1 METKIKLLI
10 TFFTAIFIGILFFAW
25 PNKEQRDSGL
35 LVVGTSL
42 DYPPYEFIDRQT
54 GQPAGL
60 DIDIIKV
67 IAEKLNKELVIK
79 NMPFTSLIFG
89 LMTGEF
95 DMIAAGMSYTE
106 RRARLVSFTEP
117 YLYGKTLVIFSK
129 KSHFEPHS
137 LQDLQGK
144 KVAVNLGYIADMYM
158 SKQSNIELV
167 KLESSADC
175 FLAIQVGTVDAFVC
189 AQNTVQTF
197 LKHTARPQEFAV
209 VEIPDTQETCSFVV
223 SKNSSNLLMQLNQAI
238 ESIKIDGTLE
248 KIKEKWDF

>member
-1 METKIKLLI
+1 MKTKIIFLI
-10 TFFTAIFIGILFFAW
+10 TLLALILFGLLFVGW
-25 PNKEQRDSGL
+25 PDKKQRDFNC

-60 DIDIIKV
+60 DIDIIRV
-67 IAEKLNKELVIK
+67 VAQKLNKELVVK

-95 DMIAAGMSYTE
+95 DMIAAGMSYTQ
-106 RRARLVSFTEP
+106 RRARLVSFTDP
-117 YLYGKTLVIFSK
+117 YLHGKTLVIFSK

-144 KVAVNLGYIADMYM
+144 KVAVNLGYIADMFM
-158 SKQSNIELV
+158 SKQSNVELI

-189 AQNTVQTF
+189 AQNTVQSF
-197 LKHTARPQEFAV
+197 LKHTMRPQDFV
-209 VEIPDTQETCSFVV
+209 TVEIPDTQETCSFVV
-223 SKNSSNLLMQLNQAI
+223 SKNNTKLLMQLNQAI
-238 ESIKIDGTLE
+238 ESITVDGTLE